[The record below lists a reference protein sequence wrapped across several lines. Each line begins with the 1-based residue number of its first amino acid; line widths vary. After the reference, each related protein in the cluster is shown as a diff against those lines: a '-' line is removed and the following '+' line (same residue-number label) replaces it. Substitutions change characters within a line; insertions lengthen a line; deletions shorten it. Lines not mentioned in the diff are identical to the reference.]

1 MGGAVIPEDSFVL
14 VPLFSISLHPMAGSG
29 LLFFFFPLSF
39 FPFWFG
45 VIGAGSLMT
54 GVITF

>member
-14 VPLFSISLHPMAGSG
+14 VPLFSISLHPMAALGCC
-29 LLFFFFPLSF
+29 FFFPLSF